1 MRYYCT
7 MLGNKIRKLIK
18 KKGIKQ
24 IDVCRAVGLSPSRL
38 SNYLSGSREPDLE
51 TLSRLAR
58 FLEVKLDYFAYGD
71 NIKNTKEIGENIKN
85 MREKRGF
92 SKGDLA
98 AVAKID
104 VQSLSRLEL
113 GYGEFERDLIENLA
127 GCLTCK
133 VSDLIGAEEGYSMDT
148 GISAAAECEL
158 VIYEPDAPVIG
169 INLTDVEDG
178 RCEKEKGAVWVAV
191 NDGRFAPKVNE
202 ADILYIEKL
211 EPEELCDRD
220 LLLYFD
226 GDALK
231 LMRAFVTDDS
241 VLLAPEVG
249 AGAPVVIPAGAGL
262 KPGCRVYKIN
272 WHAVRY

>member
-1 MRYYCT
+1 

-71 NIKNTKEIGENIKN
+71 NIKNTKEIGENIKK

-98 AVAKID
+98 AVAKVD
-104 VQSLSRLEL
+104 VQALSRLEL

-133 VSDLIGAEEGYSMDT
+133 VSDLIGGEDGYAMD
-148 GISAAAECEL
+148 SAASVAAENEFI
-158 VIYEPDAPVIG
+158 VYAPDEPVVDIS
-169 INLTDVEDG
+169 ITDVEDG
-178 RCEKEKGAVWVAV
+178 RCEMEKGSVWIVV
-191 NDGRFAPKVNE
+191 NDGRFAPKINE

-211 EPEELCDRD
+211 SADELCDRD
-220 LLLYFD
+220 LVLFYD
-226 GDALK
+226 GAALK
-231 LMRAFVTDDS
+231 LMRTFVTDES
-241 VLLAPEVG
+241 ILLAPEVG
-249 AGAPVVIPAGAGL
+249 AGAPVVFSHGKEQVASQRIY
-262 KPGCRVYKIN
+262 RIH
-272 WHAVRY
+272 WHAVKY

>member
-1 MRYYCT
+1 

-18 KKGIKQ
+18 RKGIKQ

-71 NIKNTKEIGENIKN
+71 SIKNTKEIGENIKK

-98 AVAKID
+98 TVAKID
-104 VQSLSRLEL
+104 VQLLSRLEL

-133 VSDLIGAEEGYSMDT
+133 VSDLIGAEEGYSMDA
-148 GISAAAECEL
+148 GISVAAECEL
-158 VIYEPDAPVIG
+158 VVYEPDSPVIQ
-169 INLTDVEDG
+169 INITDVHDG
-178 RCEKEKGAVWVAV
+178 RCEKEKGSVWVAV

-211 EPEELCDRD
+211 GVDELCDRD
-220 LLLYFD
+220 LVLYFD
-226 GDALK
+226 GSVLK
-231 LMRAFVTDDS
+231 LMRAFITDES

-249 AGAPVVIPAGAGL
+249 AGSPVIYKTGAPIAA
-262 KPGCRVYKIN
+262 GCRVYKIH